1 MEFKDAVKSAFSKYF
16 TISGRACRSEY
27 WYYVLFIILVS
38 FGLMT
43 ISMILPFLA
52 MLSMVFSLAT
62 IIPSIT
68 VAIRRLHDI
77 DRSGWWILI
86 GFIPLIGT
94 IVLLIFF
101 VKQGTEGPNDFG
113 DDPLAHV
120 EDV

>member
-27 WYYVLFIILVS
+27 WYYVLFIILVG
-38 FGLMT
+38 FGLMMV
-43 ISMILPFLA
+43 SMIIPFLM
-52 MLSMVFSLAT
+52 MLNMVFSLAT

-68 VAIRRLHDI
+68 VGIRRLHDI
-77 DRSGWWILI
+77 DRSGWWMLI
-86 GFIPLIGT
+86 GFVPLIGG

-101 VKQGTEGPNDFG
+101 VKKGTEGPNDFG